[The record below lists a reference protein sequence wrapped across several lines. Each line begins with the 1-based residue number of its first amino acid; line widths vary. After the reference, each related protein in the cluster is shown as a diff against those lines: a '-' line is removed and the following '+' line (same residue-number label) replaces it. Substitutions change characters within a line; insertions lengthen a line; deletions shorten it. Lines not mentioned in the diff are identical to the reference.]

1 MRYLFVQGENRGY
14 KVALLFNEKGR
25 FLANGV
31 PSTSLSE
38 AEITLMKVI
47 SKHVRSYRACFHPLN
62 SELEV
67 KVSNLVELLILI
79 FLGEIEPTSTL
90 ILREFPI
97 EDHPWLNARE
107 VQVIKYLLRVPLG
120 KVTSYKQVSKA
131 VGLTPRAIARIMAK
145 NPYPVVYPC
154 HRVIHTDGYIGGY
167 LGSREFMNL
176 KRALLVREGVI
187 VKRYKVDK
195 GFFISF

>member
-1 MRYLFVQGENRGY
+1 
-14 KVALLFNEKGR
+14 
-25 FLANGV
+25 
-31 PSTSLSE
+31 
-38 AEITLMKVI
+38 
-47 SKHVRSYRACFHPLN
+47 
-62 SELEV
+62 V
-67 KVSNLVELLILI
+67 KVSNLVELLISI
-79 FLGEIEPTSTL
+79 FLREIEPTLTL

-154 HRVIHTDGYIGGY
+154 HRVIHANGYIGGY
-167 LGSREFMNL
+167 LGSREFMIL
-176 KRALLVREGVI
+176 KRALLVREGVA

-195 GFFISF
+195 RFFISF